1 MVSRSVQI
9 HRIGPEWGEFYV
21 VMGDVNS
28 VNGPNDWVM
37 IQTMWDKTMWDR
49 RNSPHLNRCF
59 CSLGVVP
66 SVPQMPN
73 RNLDVEESVMAA
85 PD

>member
-1 MVSRSVQI
+1 MQI

-21 VMGDVNS
+21 MMGDVNS

-37 IQTMWDKTMWDR
+37 IQTMWEDDVG

-59 CSLGVVP
+59 CSFGGCFVP
-66 SVPQMPN
+66 HLLS
-73 RNLDVEESVMAA
+73 L
-85 PD
+85 